1 MLGVGGGLGFG
12 RPQRRVVLAGVA
24 AAEFG
29 VGGHGQ
35 VALGAGG
42 GVPVGP
48 VGHRGGEDGL
58 ALLVG
63 LVQGV
68 VAVAELVLLG
78 GAVVLAAAG
87 GGGGFG
93 TGAQAGQAGVPGG
106 GADLPEFVTDV

>member
-1 MLGVGGGLGFG
+1 M
-12 RPQRRVVLAGVA
+12 
-24 AAEFG
+24 
-29 VGGHGQ
+29 
-35 VALGAGG
+35 ALGAGG

-48 VGHRGGEDGL
+48 VSHRGGEHGL

-78 GAVVLAAAG
+78 GVVVLAAAG

-93 TGAQAGQAGVPGG
+93 AGPDGGQAGVPGG
-106 GADLPEFVTDV
+106 GADLPEFVADVLRCLAL